1 MNRPCNKYF
10 TINHKLKRFLY
21 ITLSAFKVPQ
31 DLQDEIVNKILSMD
45 IVSIA
50 KKVMKELFRFL
61 AVEFKFDLTSTQI

>member
-1 MNRPCNKYF
+1 MNRPCDKYF

-50 KKVMKELFRFL
+50 KKV
-61 AVEFKFDLTSTQI
+61 